1 MTAVI
6 IITAA
11 FGLFVAM
18 LAGNLFM
25 RRAFKVKAK
34 THVVNADKAN
44 EITWDS
50 GCPRMHNTTS
60 KGIDITDRLLELG
73 ADELPENCRYGFF
86 KKIEIQNPRP
96 EFDILSD
103 TYSDVIAVIYKEEG
117 EKPHIALGS
126 VNPLASNREQEILNA
141 AQDALDKFMEKFSN
155 HLARKQFEEF
165 LVSPPV
171 ENNPDLTRLGDRT
184 DWVEDN

>member
-1 MTAVI
+1 MTAAITI
-6 IITAA
+6 IA
-11 FGLFVAM
+11 FGIFVAL
-18 LAGNLFM
+18 LAGSIFM
-25 RRAFKVKAK
+25 RRAFKVQAK
-34 THVVNADKAN
+34 TGGLNANKAN

-50 GCPRMHNTTS
+50 GCPGPHNTTS

-86 KKIEIQNPRP
+86 KKIAIQNPHP
-96 EFDILSD
+96 EFSILAN
-103 TYSDVIAVIYKEEG
+103 THTDVIAVIYKEKG
-117 EKPHIALGS
+117 GKSYIGLEK

-141 AQDALDKFMEKFSN
+141 ARYALDKFMERFSK

-171 ENNPDLTRLGDRT
+171 ENNPGLTRLGNRT
-184 DWVEDN
+184 AWVEDN